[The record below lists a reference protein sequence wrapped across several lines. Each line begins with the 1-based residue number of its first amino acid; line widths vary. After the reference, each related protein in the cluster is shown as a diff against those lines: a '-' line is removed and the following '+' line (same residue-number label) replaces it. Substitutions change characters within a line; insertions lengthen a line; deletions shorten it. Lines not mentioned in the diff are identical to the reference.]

1 MVRSPSQSFDS
12 KFELAREG
20 GIMKLRIFTSI
31 LIVVSSLLFTACPKQ
46 TTINQINGDPARYRG
61 KEVLIVG
68 TVTNSFGALGQ
79 GAYELSDETGKI
91 WVITQRGVPSRG
103 ARVGAVGKYIHGV
116 TWGGRNFGSALQ
128 ETDRKVR

>member
-1 MVRSPSQSFDS
+1 
-12 KFELAREG
+12 
-20 GIMKLRIFTSI
+20 MKLRIFTSI
-31 LIVVSSLLFTACPKQ
+31 LIIASSLLFTACPKQ

-61 KEVLIVG
+61 KEILIVG

-91 WVITQRGVPSRG
+91 WVITQRGVPSKG
-103 ARVGAVGKYIHGV
+103 ARVGAVGRYINGV
-116 TWGGRNFGSALQ
+116 TFSGRNLGSALE

>member
-1 MVRSPSQSFDS
+1 
-12 KFELAREG
+12 
-20 GIMKLRIFTSI
+20 MKSRIFASI
-31 LIVVSSLLFTACPKQ
+31 LLLASAVLFTACPKE
-46 TTINQINGDPARYRG
+46 TSINQLTGDPWRYRD
-61 KEVLIVG
+61 KEVIVKG

-103 ARVGAVGKYIHGV
+103 TRVGAVGKFIQGV
-116 TWGGRNFGSALQ
+116 NWGGRNFGSALR